1 MHEVYL
7 VGCLD
12 QLKNN
17 EFALLVFVSIW
28 KLGHPNFHKGYHPIN
43 FLIHVWFW
51 RHKQKCKGNGYF
63 ERTQQSHISKRKK
76 KERHAYI
83 YLLEDL

>member
-1 MHEVYL
+1 MIVPNYKNKNMAKDTKYVKYDSVPITMNMKKFWTRNPKTSMNEVYL
-7 VGCLD
+7 VGYLD

-43 FLIHVWFW
+43 FL
-51 RHKQKCKGNGYF
+51 K
-63 ERTQQSHISKRKK
+63 
-76 KERHAYI
+76 
-83 YLLEDL
+83 